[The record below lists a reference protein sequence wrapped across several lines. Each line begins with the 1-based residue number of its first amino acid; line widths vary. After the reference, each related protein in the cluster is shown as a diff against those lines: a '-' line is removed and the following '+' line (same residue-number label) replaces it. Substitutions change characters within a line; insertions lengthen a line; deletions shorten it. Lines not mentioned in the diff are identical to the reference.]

1 MTDEKKSVTLQQFSA
16 RFVRRGDIFINMQ
29 QDNKTKEL
37 GTKPIGEL
45 LMKYAVPAVVAMT
58 ASSLYNI
65 VDRIFIG
72 RIPDVGTLS
81 LGGLAVTFPIMNLS
95 AAFGAM
101 VGVGSATMMSIKLG
115 QKDYATAER
124 VLGNLVSL
132 NIIIGIV
139 VGVLGLIFIDPLL
152 LFFGASENTLQYA
165 HDYMEIILY
174 GNVVTHLYLGLNSAL
189 RSTGHP
195 HVAMSATIAT
205 VIINAILDPLFIF
218 SFGMGIQGA
227 ACATIL
233 AQIVALIAVIIVLS
247 NKRDLIHLH
256 AGIYGLKKRIVK
268 NILSIG
274 LSPFAMQLC
283 ACLVVILINQGLTK
297 HGGDLAIAAYGIVNG
312 ITFLF
317 VMVVLGICQGMQPI
331 AGFNFGAQLPER
343 VDEVLRKAIMLATIV
358 MCGAFILCEF
368 FPHYPVALFT
378 NDPALADLAVSG
390 MRIIV
395 IMFPIV
401 GFQIVV
407 GNFFQS
413 IGMAKR
419 SIFMSVSRQL
429 VFLAPFLLI
438 FPELW
443 GTNGVWISIATAD
456 GIATIT
462 AVIML
467 WHFYRH
473 RAKLHVPSIR
483 MKSALRRVFFHNR
496 VTP

>member
-1 MTDEKKSVTLQQFSA
+1 M
-16 RFVRRGDIFINMQ
+16 MQ
-29 QDNKTKEL
+29 QDNRTKEL
-37 GTKPIGEL
+37 GTKPIGQL

-101 VGVGSATMMSIKLG
+101 VGVGSSTLISIKLG
-115 QKDYATAER
+115 QKDYETAER

-139 VGVLGLIFIDPLL
+139 VGVLGLVFIDPLL

-165 HDYMEIILY
+165 RDYMEIILY

-205 VIINAILDPLFIF
+205 VVINAILDPLFIF
-218 SFGMGIQGA
+218 TFELGIRGA
-227 ACATIL
+227 AYATIL
-233 AQIVALIAVIIVLS
+233 AQIAALIYVVSVLS

-256 AGIYGLKKRIVK
+256 AGIYGLRKRIVK
-268 NILSIG
+268 SIFSIG
-274 LSPFAMQLC
+274 MSPFAMQLC
-283 ACLVVILINQGLTK
+283 ACLVVILINKGLTR
-297 HGGDLAIAAYGIVNG
+297 HGGDMAIAAYGIVNG
-312 ITFLF
+312 VTFLA

-331 AGFNFGAQLPER
+331 AGFNFGAQQPAR
-343 VDEVLRKAIMLATIV
+343 VDEVLRKAIWLATIV
-358 MCGAFILCEF
+358 MILDFVLCVF
-368 FPHYPVALFT
+368 FPQYLIVIFT
-378 NDPALADLAVSG
+378 DDPTLSELASRG
-390 MRIIV
+390 MRIV
-395 IMFPIV
+395 CSLSPIV
-401 GFQIVV
+401 GFQIVT

-429 VFLAPFLLI
+429 VFLVPFLLI

-443 GTNGVWISIATAD
+443 GTDGVWISIAAAD
-456 GIATIT
+456 GVASIT
-462 AVIML
+462 AAFLL
-467 WHFYRH
+467 WQFYHNRNTI
-473 RAKLHVPSIR
+473 RAPRTR
-483 MKSALRRVFFHNR
+483 MSSTLKRVFFHNR

>member
-1 MTDEKKSVTLQQFSA
+1 MQ
-16 RFVRRGDIFINMQ
+16 Q
-29 QDNKTKEL
+29 QDNRTKEL
-37 GTKPIGEL
+37 GTKPIGQL
-45 LMKYAVPAVVAMT
+45 LLKYALPAVVAMT
-58 ASSLYNI
+58 ASSLYNM

-101 VGVGSATMMSIKLG
+101 VGVGSSTLISIKLG
-115 QKDYATAER
+115 QKDYASAER

-132 NIIIGIV
+132 NILIGIV
-139 VGVLGLIFIDPLL
+139 VGALGLLFIDPLL

-165 HDYMEIILY
+165 HDYMTVILY

-205 VIINAILDPLFIF
+205 VIINAVLDPLFIF
-218 SFGMGIQGA
+218 TLGMGIKGA
-227 ACATIL
+227 AFATIL
-233 AQIVALIAVIIVLS
+233 AQIVSLIYVIAVLS
-247 NKRDLIHLH
+247 NKRDIIHLH
-256 AGIYGLKKRIVK
+256 AGIYQLKKQIVRG
-268 NILSIG
+268 ILTIG

-283 ACLVVILINQGLTK
+283 ACLVVILINKGLTR
-297 HGGDLAIAAYGIVNG
+297 HGGDLAIAAYGIING
-312 ITFLF
+312 ITFLA

-331 AGFNFGAQLPER
+331 AGFNFGAQQPER
-343 VDEVLRKAIMLATIV
+343 VNEVLRKAIVLATIV
-358 MCGAFILCEF
+358 MTSSFILCEF
-368 FPHYPVALFT
+368 LPHYPVALFT
-378 NDPALADLAVSG
+378 HDEALAQLAVEG
-390 MRIIV
+390 MKIIV
-395 IMFPIV
+395 IMSPIV

-419 SIFMSVSRQL
+419 SIFLSVSRQL
-429 VFLAPFLLI
+429 VFLVPFLLI
-438 FPELW
+438 FPEFW
-443 GTNGVWISIATAD
+443 GTKGVWMSIAAAD

-462 AVIML
+462 SALML
-467 WHFYRH
+467 WHFYH
-473 RAKLHVPSIR
+473 QRATQHAPSIR
-483 MKSALRRVFFHNR
+483 KSSTLKRTFFHNR

>member
-1 MTDEKKSVTLQQFSA
+1 
-16 RFVRRGDIFINMQ
+16 MQ
-29 QDNKTKEL
+29 QDNRTKEL

-58 ASSLYNI
+58 ASSLYNM

-72 RIPDVGTLS
+72 HIPEVGTLS
-81 LGGLAVTFPIMNLS
+81 LGGLAVTFPVMNLS

-101 VGVGSATMMSIKLG
+101 VGVGSSTMISIKLG

-132 NIIIGIV
+132 NIIIGIL

-165 HDYMEIILY
+165 HDYMFIILL

-218 SFGMGIQGA
+218 TFNLGIKGA
-227 ACATIL
+227 AYATVL
-233 AQIVALIAVIIVLS
+233 AQLAALIYVTIVLS

-256 AGIYGLKKRIVK
+256 PGIYGLRKRIVK

-274 LSPFAMQLC
+274 MSPFAMQLC
-283 ACLVVILINQGLTK
+283 ACLVVILINKGLTR
-297 HGGDLAIAAYGIVNG
+297 HGGDMAIAAYGIVNSA
-312 ITFLF
+312 TFLA

-343 VDEVLRKAIMLATIV
+343 VDEVLKKAIILATIIMTIDFV
-358 MCGAFILCEF
+358 ICVF
-368 FPHYPVALFT
+368 FPQYIVILFT
-378 NDPALADLAVSG
+378 SDPALSELASRG
-390 MRIIV
+390 MRLV
-395 IMFPIV
+395 CCLSPIV
-401 GFQIVV
+401 GFQIVT

-429 VFLAPFLLI
+429 VFLVPFLLI
-438 FPELW
+438 FPKFW
-443 GTNGVWISIATAD
+443 GTDGVWISIAAAD
-456 GIATIT
+456 GVAAIT
-462 AVIML
+462 AAFLL
-467 WHFYRH
+467 WQFYH
-473 RAKLHVPSIR
+473 NRANIHAPRTR
-483 MKSALRRVFFHNR
+483 MGSTLKRVFFHNR

>member
-1 MTDEKKSVTLQQFSA
+1 
-16 RFVRRGDIFINMQ
+16 MQ
-29 QDNKTKEL
+29 ENRTKEL
-37 GTKPIGEL
+37 GTRPIGEL
-45 LMKYAVPAVVAMT
+45 LIKYAVPAVVAMT

-72 RIPDVGTLS
+72 HIPDVGTLS

-101 VGVGSATMMSIKLG
+101 VGVGSSTLISIKLG
-115 QKDYATAER
+115 QKDYQSAER

-132 NIIIGIV
+132 NIIIGILI
-139 VGVLGLIFIDPLL
+139 GLLGLIFIGPLL

-165 HDYMEIILY
+165 RDYMEIILY

-195 HVAMSATIAT
+195 NVAMSSTIAT
-205 VIINAILDPLFIF
+205 VIVNGLLDYLFIF
-218 SFGMGIQGA
+218 TFGMGIRGA
-227 ACATIL
+227 AIATIL
-233 AQIVALIAVIIVLS
+233 AQVFALLYVIVVLS
-247 NKRDLIHLH
+247 NKKDLIHLH
-256 AGIYGLKKRIVK
+256 SGIYGLKKRIVK
-268 NILSIG
+268 NILYIG

-283 ACLVVILINQGLTK
+283 ACMVVILINKGLTY
-297 HGGDLAIAAYGIVNG
+297 HGGDVAIAAYGIVNS

-331 AGFNFGAQLPER
+331 AGFNFGAQKPER
-343 VDEVLRKAIMLATIV
+343 VDEVLHKAIVLATIV
-358 MCGAFILCEF
+358 MCLSFVLCEF

-378 NDPALADLAVSG
+378 NDERLASLAIRG
-390 MRIIV
+390 MKIIV
-395 IMFPIV
+395 IATPLV

-413 IGMAKR
+413 IGMAKK
-419 SIFMSVSRQL
+419 SIFQSVSRQL
-429 VFLAPFLLI
+429 VFLVPFLLI
-438 FPELW
+438 FPNIW
-443 GTNGVWISIATAD
+443 GTDGVWISIATAD

-462 AVIML
+462 AGIML
-467 WHFYRH
+467 CMFYRNKEGQH
-473 RAKLHVPSIR
+473 APSIR
-483 MKSALRRVFFHNR
+483 AKSTLLRVFFHNR

>member
-1 MTDEKKSVTLQQFSA
+1 MQ
-16 RFVRRGDIFINMQ
+16 Q
-29 QDNKTKEL
+29 QDNRTKEL
-37 GTKPIGEL
+37 GTKPIGQL
-45 LMKYAVPAVVAMT
+45 LLKYALPAVVAMT
-58 ASSLYNI
+58 ASSLYNM

-101 VGVGSATMMSIKLG
+101 VGVGSSTLISIKLG
-115 QKDYATAER
+115 QKDYASAER

-132 NIIIGIV
+132 NSVIGIV
-139 VGVLGLIFIDPLL
+139 VGALGLLFIDPLL

-165 HDYMEIILY
+165 HDYMTVILY

-205 VIINAILDPLFIF
+205 VIINAVLDPLFIF
-218 SFGMGIQGA
+218 TLGMGIKGA
-227 ACATIL
+227 AFATIL
-233 AQIVALIAVIIVLS
+233 AQIVSLIYVIAVLS
-247 NKRDLIHLH
+247 NKRDIIHLH
-256 AGIYGLKKRIVK
+256 AGIYQLKKQIVRG
-268 NILSIG
+268 ILTIG

-283 ACLVVILINQGLTK
+283 ACLVVILINKGLTR
-297 HGGDLAIAAYGIVNG
+297 HGGDLAIAAYGIING
-312 ITFLF
+312 ITFLA

-331 AGFNFGAQLPER
+331 AGFNFGAQQPER
-343 VDEVLRKAIMLATIV
+343 VNEVLRKAIVLATIV
-358 MCGAFILCEF
+358 MTSSFILCEF
-368 FPHYPVALFT
+368 LPHYPVALFT
-378 NDPALADLAVSG
+378 HDEALAQLAVEG
-390 MRIIV
+390 MKIIV
-395 IMFPIV
+395 IMSPIV

-419 SIFMSVSRQL
+419 SIFLSVSRQL
-429 VFLAPFLLI
+429 VFLVPFLLI
-438 FPELW
+438 FPEFW
-443 GTNGVWISIATAD
+443 GTKGVWMSIAAAD

-462 AVIML
+462 SALML
-467 WHFYRH
+467 WHFYH
-473 RAKLHVPSIR
+473 QRATQHAPSIR
-483 MKSALRRVFFHNR
+483 KSSTLKRTFFHNR